1 MGAGVICAASSPPAI
16 EVVRGCAERVGQE
29 LLGVPRSSDPRVTD
43 KDERFLNEARVRARA
58 RDARRGREASPAD
71 QTRTSDRFR
80 RVVRRPVHR
89 VVAVALR
96 RHGGA
101 LSRAPRSARTL
112 LAPEDKFEL
121 RTSSALQVQ
130 DQACQEKQVSFTFHL
145 SCFHAR
151 EKTVGFP
158 IDHDSVSS
166 RVARAGARWAP
177 RLRGASGMSRT
188 TRETMRAGK
197 TCVFPSPLPVSTH
210 PARDDPRTA
219 AFSATATLMT
229 HASTLPDPFPPHST
243 TLQRRRARPT
253 LRAHHVRVGEARVHG
268 SGPARRRGRR
278 RAFRS
283 TPRLGSRWD
292 PDPDRV
298 RLALRKKREDA
309 RGFPP
314 VRVYRRQ
321 TRARARGPGAGR
333 PRAVRGRQRF
343 VRLRGYRATHLKT

>member
-1 MGAGVICAASSPPAI
+1 
-16 EVVRGCAERVGQE
+16 
-29 LLGVPRSSDPRVTD
+29 
-43 KDERFLNEARVRARA
+43 
-58 RDARRGREASPAD
+58 
-71 QTRTSDRFR
+71 
-80 RVVRRPVHR
+80 
-89 VVAVALR
+89 
-96 RHGGA
+96 
-101 LSRAPRSARTL
+101 
-112 LAPEDKFEL
+112 
-121 RTSSALQVQ
+121 
-130 DQACQEKQVSFTFHL
+130 
-145 SCFHAR
+145 
-151 EKTVGFP
+151 
-158 IDHDSVSS
+158 
-166 RVARAGARWAP
+166 
-177 RLRGASGMSRT
+177 MSRT

-309 RGFPP
+309 RGELGGGGGGGGRGLRSLPNAA
-314 VRVYRRQ
+314 RRASAAALFAA
-321 TRARARGPGAGR
+321 ARARCASVTSTGPPPDAILR
-333 PRAVRGRQRF
+333 VPREVSSPRASMSNAVSS
-343 VRLRGYRATHLKT
+343 RLVARVSTYTGSRPPSSG